1 MKYSTREFLRK
12 HFSSLLATNTSFHED
27 HEPDEMWKQM
37 NPNNQM
43 LCENA
48 STILHNDYQFEP
60 IDQDFPSIDM
70 GTMPSSAITTPHQN
84 TNGYL
89 IKRPMPITN
98 YHSNP
103 TIERPKKYRQQ
114 NYVLTTKRNSTINA
128 SDIDSTARSYTLPRS
143 MTTDQIGSNYQSMSA
158 TTTTTH
164 NRLYYYPSV
173 QDVLDAL
180 NRRSFDKESFV

>member
-1 MKYSTREFLRK
+1 
-12 HFSSLLATNTSFHED
+12 
-27 HEPDEMWKQM
+27 M

-70 GTMPSSAITTPHQN
+70 GTMPSSTITAPHHLN
-84 TNGYL
+84 NGYS
-89 IKRPMPITN
+89 IRRPMPITN

-103 TIERPKKYRQQ
+103 TMERSKKYRQQ

-143 MTTDQIGSNYQSMSA
+143 MTSDQIASNCQSTSTG
-158 TTTTTH
+158 TTN

>member
-1 MKYSTREFLRK
+1 
-12 HFSSLLATNTSFHED
+12 
-27 HEPDEMWKQM
+27 M

-70 GTMPSSAITTPHQN
+70 GTMPSSAITTPHQ
-84 TNGYL
+84 TSSGYL
-89 IKRPMPITN
+89 IKRPMPITS

-103 TIERPKKYRQQ
+103 IIERPKKYRQQ

-128 SDIDSTARSYTLPRS
+128 SDIDPTARSYTLPRS
-143 MTTDQIGSNYQSMSA
+143 MTTDQIGSNCQSTTA
-158 TTTTTH
+158 TTTTH